1 LEINKDA
8 NKVNVFLKPDQVS
21 LAIGK
26 GGHNIRLAAKLTGYE
41 IDVFRDVQD
50 DDSDVD
56 LDEFADEID
65 GWVLDELKALGCD
78 TAKSV
83 IKIGLEELVR
93 RTELEEETAAQV
105 LAILR
110 SEFE

>member
-1 LEINKDA
+1 
-8 NKVNVFLKPDQVS
+8 
-21 LAIGK
+21 
-26 GGHNIRLAAKLTGYE
+26 
-41 IDVFRDVQD
+41 
-50 DDSDVD
+50 
-56 LDEFADEID
+56 
-65 GWVLDELKALGCD
+65 LGCD